1 MLRNIRLSLAAVA
14 ATVLFACAGAAPP
27 AKTQPAAAPTP
38 APEAKPPAR
47 RVDVDTVQSTP
58 GGATFTVPA
67 GWSVAS
73 AGASTLLEGP
83 EPGMRMAIVDSPAKD
98 ADAAVAGAW
107 PSFRADF
114 KRTLKLVQPRPARE
128 GWDEQRAYQ
137 YETSPNEKIIV
148 GAAAQRH
155 GESWTVVLYE
165 IDQAAFERR
174 LAQIS
179 LIGQSLR
186 PQGYAR
192 ESFAGKSANVLDAA
206 RLKRIT
212 EMVER
217 GRETLGLPGVA
228 IGLAQGGK
236 VIFEGGFGVREL
248 GRPQKVDADTLFI
261 IASNT
266 KALSTL
272 LLATQV
278 DDKKFGWGTPVTKV
292 YPSFRLGDAETTKQV
307 LMEHLICA
315 CTGLPRQDYEWL
327 FEFKNATPKTVMN
340 FLATVQPTTKF
351 GETFQY
357 SNLLAAAAG
366 YIGGAVAYPGKEL
379 GAAYDLAMRK
389 RIFDPLGMKAT
400 TFDFARALSRNHAT
414 PHSQDIDGMTAIAT
428 MDINRAAI
436 PVRPAGGAWSN
447 VKDMMRY
454 VQMELARG
462 KLPNGKQLVSEQALL
477 ARRVPHVRIGEYVTY
492 GMGLMVN
499 TRYSVPIVDHGGD
512 LVGFHSD
519 MFWLPEHG
527 VGGVILTNADG
538 GGLLRGPFIRKVLEE
553 LFDGKPE
560 AAEDVESAAKTR
572 KAQIAKERERLVVPP
587 EAEAVAKLA
596 RSYANQSLGTLD
608 VLQKG
613 TGRVFDF
620 GEWKSA
626 VASRKNDDGTTSM
639 ITIDPGAG
647 GFEFVIA
654 DRDGKR
660 ALIVR
665 DLQHEYVFHEE
676 N

>member
-1 MLRNIRLSLAAVA
+1 
-14 ATVLFACAGAAPP
+14 VLFACAGAAPP

-107 PSFRADF
+107 PLFRSDF

-174 LAQIS
+174 FAQIG
-179 LIGQSLR
+179 LIGQSMR

-212 EMVER
+212 EMVEH

-278 DDKKFGWGTPVTKV
+278 DDKKFGWGTPVAKV
-292 YPSFRLGDAETTKQV
+292 IPASSSGT
-307 LMEHLICA
+307 
-315 CTGLPRQDYEWL
+315 PRQ
-327 FEFKNATPKTVMN
+327 
-340 FLATVQPTTKF
+340 
-351 GETFQY
+351 
-357 SNLLAAAAG
+357 
-366 YIGGAVAYPGKEL
+366 
-379 GAAYDLAMRK
+379 R
-389 RIFDPLGMKAT
+389 
-400 TFDFARALSRNHAT
+400 SRC
-414 PHSQDIDGMTAIAT
+414 
-428 MDINRAAI
+428 
-436 PVRPAGGAWSN
+436 
-447 VKDMMRY
+447 
-454 VQMELARG
+454 
-462 KLPNGKQLVSEQALL
+462 
-477 ARRVPHVRIGEYVTY
+477 
-492 GMGLMVN
+492 
-499 TRYSVPIVDHGGD
+499 
-512 LVGFHSD
+512 
-519 MFWLPEHG
+519 
-527 VGGVILTNADG
+527 
-538 GGLLRGPFIRKVLEE
+538 
-553 LFDGKPE
+553 
-560 AAEDVESAAKTR
+560 
-572 KAQIAKERERLVVPP
+572 
-587 EAEAVAKLA
+587 
-596 RSYANQSLGTLD
+596 
-608 VLQKG
+608 
-613 TGRVFDF
+613 
-620 GEWKSA
+620 
-626 VASRKNDDGTTSM
+626 
-639 ITIDPGAG
+639 
-647 GFEFVIA
+647 
-654 DRDGKR
+654 
-660 ALIVR
+660 
-665 DLQHEYVFHEE
+665 
-676 N
+676 

>member
-1 MLRNIRLSLAAVA
+1 
-14 ATVLFACAGAAPP
+14 
-27 AKTQPAAAPTP
+27 
-38 APEAKPPAR
+38 
-47 RVDVDTVQSTP
+47 
-58 GGATFTVPA
+58 
-67 GWSVAS
+67 
-73 AGASTLLEGP
+73 
-83 EPGMRMAIVDSPAKD
+83 
-98 ADAAVAGAW
+98 
-107 PSFRADF
+107 
-114 KRTLKLVQPRPARE
+114 
-128 GWDEQRAYQ
+128 
-137 YETSPNEKIIV
+137 
-148 GAAAQRH
+148 
-155 GESWTVVLYE
+155 
-165 IDQAAFERR
+165 
-174 LAQIS
+174 
-179 LIGQSLR
+179 
-186 PQGYAR
+186 
-192 ESFAGKSANVLDAA
+192 
-206 RLKRIT
+206 
-212 EMVER
+212 
-217 GRETLGLPGVA
+217 
-228 IGLAQGGK
+228 
-236 VIFEGGFGVREL
+236 
-248 GRPQKVDADTLFI
+248 
-261 IASNT
+261 
-266 KALSTL
+266 
-272 LLATQV
+272 
-278 DDKKFGWGTPVTKV
+278 
-292 YPSFRLGDAETTKQV
+292 
-307 LMEHLICA
+307 
-315 CTGLPRQDYEWL
+315 
-327 FEFKNATPKTVMN
+327 VMN

-389 RIFDPLGMKAT
+389 RIFDPLGMKET

-414 PHSQDIDGMTAIAT
+414 PHSQDIDGTTSVAT

-436 PVRPAGGAWSN
+436 PIRPAGGAWSN
-447 VKDMMRY
+447 VKEMMRY
-454 VQMELARG
+454 VQLELARG

-596 RSYANQSLGTLD
+596 RHYANQSLGAID

-639 ITIDPGAG
+639 ITIDPGTG